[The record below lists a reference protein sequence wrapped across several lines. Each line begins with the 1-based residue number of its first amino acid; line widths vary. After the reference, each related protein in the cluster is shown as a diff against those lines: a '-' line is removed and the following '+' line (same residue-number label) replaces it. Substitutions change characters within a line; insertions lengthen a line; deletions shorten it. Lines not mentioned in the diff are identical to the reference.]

1 MRVKIL
7 SIAVAL
13 AVLCSATLA
22 AAGETPNRRS
32 RLRDRSLVWQSQ
44 QLEAADTG
52 GEPGER
58 NVR

>member
-22 AAGETPNRRS
+22 AAGETPNRGS
-32 RLRDRSLVWQSQ
+32 RFRNRSLVWQSA
-44 QLEAADTG
+44 QLEAADTS
-52 GEPGER
+52 GER
-58 NVR
+58 GERSVR